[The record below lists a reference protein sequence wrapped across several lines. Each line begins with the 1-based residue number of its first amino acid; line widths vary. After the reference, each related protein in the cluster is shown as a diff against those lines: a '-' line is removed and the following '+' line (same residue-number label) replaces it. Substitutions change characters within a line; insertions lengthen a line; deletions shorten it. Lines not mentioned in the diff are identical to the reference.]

1 MSEITSR
8 RNPIVARFREVARGQ
23 TPGDAAVLLEGP
35 RLIKEALSAGTQIEL
50 VAVTVS
56 MSQGDRVTLVDQL
69 AGLTRVV
76 NVSPSV
82 MHALSPVPSPSGLV
96 AIGRLQTATF
106 ESTTRANP
114 ALVLGLLDVQN
125 PGNTG
130 AIIRAAEAGGASG
143 VVVVGGADPFGWK
156 ALRGS
161 MGSALRLP
169 VARATGAE
177 SIRAHA
183 KTHGLRILAATPR
196 GGTPAANVN
205 LAHPCMIWLGSEGRG
220 LGRTISDY
228 ADELISIPM
237 HAPVESLN
245 IAVAAALLVYEASRQ
260 RNRTPSISGRGERS
274 A

>member
-8 RNPIVARFREVARGQ
+8 QNPIVARFRDVARG
-23 TPGDAAVLLEGP
+23 TAPDDSAVLLEGP
-35 RLIKEALSAGTQIEL
+35 RLIKEALSAGAQIEL
-50 VAVTVS
+50 AAVNVS
-56 MSQGDRVTLVDQL
+56 TSQGDWWGLVDQL
-69 AGLTRVV
+69 VGLTRVV

-82 MHALSPVPSPSGLV
+82 MRALSPVSSPSGLV
-96 AIGRLQTATF
+96 AIAKLRSATF

-130 AIIRAAEAGGASG
+130 AVIRAAEAGGASG

-169 VARATGAE
+169 VSKATEAE
-177 SIRAHA
+177 NIRAHA
-183 KTHGLRILAATPR
+183 RTQGLRLLAATPR
-196 GGTPAANVN
+196 GGTPAANAN
-205 LAHPCMIWLGSEGRG
+205 LAHPCLIWLGSEGGG
-220 LGRTISDY
+220 LGRNISDY

-245 IAVAAALLVYEASRQ
+245 IAVAAALLVYEASNQ
-260 RNRTPSISGRGERS
+260 RNHSPSISGREGRS